1 MNRGEV
7 FTPAETAKFM
17 VGKLGELDGKRILE
31 PGAGEGVFVTELLK

>member
-17 VGKLGELDGKRILE
+17 VGKLGEVEGKVSE
-31 PGAGEGVFVTELLK
+31 PKR